1 MHLTINKKRAD
12 TSIKR
17 FIEPHA
23 WNSVKGKA
31 NEKCRALSGV
41 GLGN

>member
-23 WNSVKGKA
+23 WNSAKGKA

-41 GLGN
+41 GLRN